1 MCLLLKQH
9 ERREE
14 KNCIRI
20 SSIPM
25 PWPPGKVLEWNG
37 FLYKRPTFLKDET
50 FSLKPTY
57 VISICTLYL
66 PLSVTSGLQM
76 AVIVMGFPLRPHN
89 RYITN
94 FNGFLESQVEMVK
107 IFRIL
112 NFYCIY

>member
-25 PWPPGKVLEWNG
+25 PWPPGEVLEWNG
-37 FLYKRPTFLKDET
+37 FLYKRPIFLKDEA

-57 VISICTLYL
+57 VISICILYL
-66 PLSVTSGLQM
+66 PLSVTSGIQM
-76 AVIVMGFPLRPHN
+76 VVIVMGFLFRQHN

-94 FNGFLESQVEMVK
+94 FNDFPELHVEMVK

-112 NFYCIY
+112 NFYHIY